1 MARFTMQDIINGQ
14 EQAKISKYN
23 TDLFAGDREPI
34 ESFDK
39 SAFSEFHLVGADH
52 KHDIGEHDKLIE
64 TVIAIGHESDFYLI
78 TATTSSFN
86 GELQVSFTQ
95 QEITLKGL
103 NYFVKDTEI
112 DFEEVY
118 NNYLVSKGYELTV
131 EDIKTL
137 GELNTEFNV
146 TTLRFKDDSDN
157 MHYLTVNARDQLSG
171 VTVKL
176 SPNEVKTKQNAIKSA
191 FE

>member
-1 MARFTMQDIINGQ
+1 MKKFTMQDIINGQ

-39 SAFSEFHLVGADH
+39 SAFSEFHLVGTDH
-52 KHDIGEHDKLIE
+52 RHDIGEHDKLIE
-64 TVIAIGHESDFYLI
+64 TVVAIGHESDFYLI

-86 GELQVSFTQ
+86 GELQVNFTQ

-103 NYFVKDTEI
+103 NYFTKEADI
-112 DFEEVY
+112 DLEDVY
-118 NNYLVSKGYELTV
+118 NNFLVSKGYELTIEDV
-131 EDIKTL
+131 ETL

-146 TTLRFKDDSDN
+146 TTLKFKDESEN
-157 MHYLTVNARDQLSG
+157 MHYLTVNAKHQLSG
-171 VTVKL
+171 VTVKI
-176 SPNEVKTKQNAIKSA
+176 SPIEVKPKQSKIKSA

>member
-191 FE
+191 FQ

>member
-146 TTLRFKDDSDN
+146 TTLKFKDDRDN